1 MRFLIAGYGF
11 TARRHLRNLRSLGEN
26 DVLFYDPT
34 PGARPSGDLAP
45 YPLETDLRAA
55 LDRHPDAVIIA
66 NPTAQR
72 MDVAIP
78 AAEAGC
84 DLLIE
89 TPVAQDLGR
98 AEELRAALRQGGGR
112 AMSAY
117 PFRFHPGMQRIQQ
130 LVARGAVGEIASV
143 RAHWGE
149 YLPASQRSGDY
160 RTTAGR
166 PEPGG
171 GVVLTLSHPFDY
183 LRWLLGEV
191 EDLWAYTANS
201 SILNVPVETVA
212 EVGLRF
218 RRGALGTLHLDF
230 LQRPPRHHLELIGT
244 MGTLSWDNNTGAARL
259 YNSAIGTWESYLPPQ
274 DFRQNDVYKEELR
287 AFISVVR
294 REIEPPCTLED
305 GLAALRLAL
314 SVKRAA
320 EGGQILSLSD
330 DHHF

>member
-11 TARRHLRNLRSLGEN
+11 AARRHLRNLRSLEEN

-34 PGARPSGDLAP
+34 PGARPSRDLAP
-45 YPLETDLRAA
+45 YPLETNLTKA
-55 LDRHPDAVIIA
+55 LDHHPDAVIIA
-66 NPTAQR
+66 NPAAQH

-78 AAEAGC
+78 AAEAGR

-89 TPVAQDLGR
+89 TPVAEDLRR
-98 AEELRAALRQGGGR
+98 AEDLRAALREGGGQ
-112 AMSAY
+112 AMTAY
-117 PFRFHPGMQRIQQ
+117 PFRFHPGLQRVQQ
-130 LVARGAVGEIASV
+130 LVTRGTVGEIASV

-149 YLPASQRSGDY
+149 YLPAAQRSGDY
-160 RTTAGR
+160 RSAVR
-166 PEPGG
+166 PEPGA

-183 LRWLLGEV
+183 LRWLLGDV

-201 SILNVPVETVA
+201 SILNVPVETIA

-218 RRGALGTLHLDF
+218 SRGALGTLHLDF
-230 LQRPPRHHLELIGT
+230 LQQPPRHHLEMIGT
-244 MGTLSWDNNTGAARL
+244 LGTLSWDNNTGAARL
-259 YNSAIGTWESYLPPQ
+259 YNSAIGTWQSYLPPQ
-274 DFRQNDVYKEELR
+274 GFRQNDVYKEEMR
-287 AFISVVR
+287 AFIRVVR

-320 EGGQILSLSD
+320 EAGEILSLND